1 MKRLFLGA
9 VVMILVA
16 ALAGCSGND
25 KIINQKNMRITELE
39 ERADSLRGEVMD
51 IRSEKE
57 SIRNDLEAKLS
68 NTREN
73 LEVCRDE
80 KNGLTKIKITDAV
93 KFELGRAVL
102 TGSGKEAIDAVWNEL
117 KDYPGRRILIEG
129 HTDDV
134 AIDEQYRNI
143 FPTNWELSTAR
154 SCAVLHYLIEKHGVD
169 PKRLTVSGY
178 SKYHPMAG
186 NDTPEGRAENR
197 RVVISV
203 RDIMD

>member
-1 MKRLFLGA
+1 MRRLFWIAGLTVLA
-9 VVMILVA
+9 A

-25 KIINQKNMRITELE
+25 KMINQKNMLITELE
-39 ERADSLRGEVMD
+39 GRVDSLRGEVQD
-51 IRSEKE
+51 IRGEKE
-57 SIRNDLEAKLS
+57 SIKDELETKLS
-68 NTREN
+68 NAREN

-80 KNGLTKIKITDAV
+80 KNRLTKIRITDAV
-93 KFELGRAVL
+93 RFEFGRAKL
-102 TGSGKEAIDAVWNEL
+102 TSGGKEAIDAVWNEL
-117 KDYPGRRILIEG
+117 KDYPGRRVLIEG
-129 HTDDV
+129 HTDDIL
-134 AIDEQYRNI
+134 IDEEYRNI

-154 SCAVLHYLIEKHGVD
+154 ACAVLHYLIDKHGAD

-203 RDIMD
+203 RDTMD